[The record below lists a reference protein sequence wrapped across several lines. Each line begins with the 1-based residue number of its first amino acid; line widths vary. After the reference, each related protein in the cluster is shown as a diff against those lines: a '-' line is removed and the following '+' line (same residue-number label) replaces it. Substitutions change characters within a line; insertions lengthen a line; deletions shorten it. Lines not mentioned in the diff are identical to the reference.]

1 VAVLSEQ
8 RDALCMRSV
17 GDVLPI
23 GSAMSDPLA
32 DKTSKR
38 IGQVLRFGVVAG
50 AVIALLVAIDDTG
63 RQPRTD
69 DASVRANFIALAP
82 EVAGRLVQLPVKDNA
97 FVRKG
102 DLLFEI
108 DPRDYEYALRQAVA
122 DQDNLEQRIIDMRR
136 KIAAE
141 NSAVEAAGA
150 TVRTSETAIKTAT
163 SAVESAQATVTR
175 AQAMVA
181 TTLARLSYAL
191 NDLRRLEPLLKKQ
204 YVTVDQVDQA
214 DTAQRAARGEHEQA
228 QAALAEAQAQERQ
241 AELRESQATDQ
252 ALESKARLGQSIHVV
267 DTLDILES
275 QRPGLAAQVDR
286 ARLDLQRTR
295 VVSPFDAY
303 VTNMNIS
310 EGAYAHVGTPMFTL
324 IDTRTWWVVANY
336 REGSMRHIHVGSK
349 VDVYVMGH
357 PDRLFDGIVQ
367 SAGYGVFPEDGNVS
381 DGLPNIQRTLN
392 WVHLSTRFPVR
403 ILVRNPDP
411 ALFRIG
417 ATAVTIVR

>member
-1 VAVLSEQ
+1 
-8 RDALCMRSV
+8 
-17 GDVLPI
+17 
-23 GSAMSDPLA
+23 MSDPLA

-38 IGQVLRFGVVAG
+38 IGQVLRFGVIAG

-82 EVAGRLVQLPVKDNA
+82 EVAGRLVRLPVKDNA

-108 DPRDYEYALRQAVA
+108 DPRDYEYALRQALA
-122 DQDNLEQRIIDMRR
+122 DQDNLEQRIIDTRR

-181 TTLARLSYAL
+181 TTQARLSYAL

-214 DTAQRAARGEHEQA
+214 DTAQRAARGEYEQA
-228 QAALAEAQAQERQ
+228 QAALAEAQAQERE

-357 PDRLFDGIVQ
+357 PDLRFDGVVQ

>member
-1 VAVLSEQ
+1 
-8 RDALCMRSV
+8 
-17 GDVLPI
+17 
-23 GSAMSDPLA
+23 MSDPLA

-38 IGQVLRFGVVAG
+38 IGQVLRFGVIAG

-108 DPRDYEYALRQAVA
+108 DPRDYEYALRQALS
-122 DQDNLEQRIIDMRR
+122 DQDNLEQRIIDTRR

-150 TVRTSETAIKTAT
+150 TVRTSETAIKTAMR
-163 SAVESAQATVTR
+163 AVESAQATVTR

-181 TTLARLSYAL
+181 TTQARLSYAL
-191 NDLRRLEPLLKKQ
+191 NDLHRLEPLLKKQ

-214 DTAQRAARGEHEQA
+214 DTAQRAARGEYEQA
-228 QAALAEAQAQERQ
+228 QAALAEAQAQERE

-275 QRPGLAAQVDR
+275 QRPGLAAKVDR

-310 EGAYAHVGTPMFTL
+310 EGAYAHVGTAMFTL

-336 REGSMRHIHVGSK
+336 REGSMRHIRVGSK

-357 PDRLFDGIVQ
+357 PDRRFDGIVQ

-381 DGLPNIQRTLN
+381 DGLPNIERTLN